1 MLEHPVSVGRAF
13 LSGGIRSSIR
23 VLTLERLY
31 CSHQFMKRFIN
42 AVEDSVLET
51 LSGFAAAHA
60 DLVAVRLASRVAT
73 RVAAP
78 TAGKVGLVSGGGF
91 GHEPTHFGFIGV
103 GALDAACVGTVFS
116 SPSVAQ
122 ILEAIDAADAGS
134 GVLLI
139 VKNYAG
145 DVINFKIAAQMTA
158 VRLEVVLVSDDC
170 SVTPQPGAQGRRG
183 MGATV
188 LMHKLVGAMA
198 QTGASL
204 TQVARVA
211 RKVSACAR
219 SYGVA
224 LESCVTP
231 NTGKRIFD
239 VAADEIEVGVGI
251 HGERGVR
258 REKFAPAKELVA
270 LMLTPILAEL
280 NPPPDAELLVLVNG
294 LGATPLAELYLVF
307 NEVKGILEARGVH
320 IVRSLV
326 GSFLTSLDMAG
337 TSITLLVM
345 DEELLRLWDAPVC
358 TPVLRWGM

>member
-1 MLEHPVSVGRAF
+1 
-13 LSGGIRSSIR
+13 
-23 VLTLERLY
+23 
-31 CSHQFMKRFIN
+31 MKRFIN
-42 AVEDSVLET
+42 AAEDSVLET

-60 DLVAVRLASRVAT
+60 DLVAVRLATRVAT
-73 RVAAP
+73 RAVAVTP
-78 TAGKVGLVSGGGF
+78 GKVGLVSGGGF
-91 GHEPTHFGFIGV
+91 GHEPTHFGFIGL
-103 GALDAACVGTVFS
+103 GGLDAACVGTVFS

-145 DVINFKIAAQMTA
+145 DVMNFTLAAQETTT
-158 VRLEVVLVSDDC
+158 RLEVVLVADDC
-170 SVTPQPGAQGRRG
+170 SITPPPGAQGRRG

-188 LMHKLVGAMA
+188 LMHKLAGAMA
-198 QTGASL
+198 QTGAGL
-204 TQVARVA
+204 TEVARVA
-211 RKVSACAR
+211 RKVSACSR

-239 VAADEIEVGVGI
+239 VAIDEIEVGVGI

-258 REKFAPAKELVA
+258 REKFAPARDLVG
-270 LMLTPILAEL
+270 LMLEPILAEL
-280 NPPPDAELLVLVNG
+280 NLRAGAEVLVLING

-307 NEVKGILEARGVH
+307 NEVKLILETRGVQ
-320 IVRSLV
+320 IARVLV

-337 TSITLLVM
+337 TSITLLAL

>member
-1 MLEHPVSVGRAF
+1 
-13 LSGGIRSSIR
+13 
-23 VLTLERLY
+23 
-31 CSHQFMKRFIN
+31 MKRFIN
-42 AVEDSVLET
+42 ASEDSVLET
-51 LSGFAAAHA
+51 LAGFAACHA
-60 DLVAVRLASRVAT
+60 DLVAVRLASKVAT
-73 RVAAP
+73 RREAL

-122 ILEAIDAADAGS
+122 ILEAIQSADAGA

-145 DVINFKIAAQMTA
+145 DVMNFKVAAQETA
-158 VRLEVVLVSDDC
+158 VPLEVVLVSDDC
-170 SVTPQPGAQGRRG
+170 SITPQPGAQGRRG

-188 LMHKLVGAMA
+188 LIHKLAGAMA
-198 QTGASL
+198 QSGASL
-204 TQVARVA
+204 TEVARVA
-211 RKVSACAR
+211 RKVSACSR

-239 VAADEIEVGVGI
+239 VASDEIEVGVGI

-258 REKFAPAKELVA
+258 REKFAPAKDLVA
-270 LMLTPILAEL
+270 LMLEPILMEL
-280 NPPPDAELLVLVNG
+280 NLQPGASVLVLVNG

-307 NEVKGILEARGVH
+307 NEVKIILEARGVG
-320 IVRSLV
+320 IARSLV

-337 TSITLLVM
+337 TSITVLSM